1 MVEILKPIAEIY
13 GLPGVILV
21 LWLLDHR
28 SLMNSL
34 FSREDRLLTTLENN
48 TKTLASLK
56 TLIKERLRRNDD

>member
-34 FSREDRLLTTLENN
+34 FSREDRFLTTLENN